1 MEKLTR
7 RQSLILPS
15 EEPTSRY
22 AYVHQADVADNGVC
36 LPLERHEQESQSEIA
51 EAYQSLSISKRG
63 HIGEGDLVVRDEEDS
78 HAVHESSLMF

>member
-36 LPLERHEQESQSEIA
+36 LPLERHE
-51 EAYQSLSISKRG
+51 
-63 HIGEGDLVVRDEEDS
+63 
-78 HAVHESSLMF
+78 